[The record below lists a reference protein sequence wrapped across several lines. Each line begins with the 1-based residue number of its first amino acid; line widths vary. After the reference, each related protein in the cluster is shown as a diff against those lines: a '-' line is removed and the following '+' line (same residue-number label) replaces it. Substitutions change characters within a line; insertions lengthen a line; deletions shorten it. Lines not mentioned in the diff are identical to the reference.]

1 MQGAILNKGE
11 SYYTNLKAIFMKLNN
26 FQTDYNWLISNAECY
41 PSNKIYAEMLS
52 EKICWLKGDQLT
64 ELIQEEFQ
72 WAWGVL
78 SGFEK
83 SVSFE
88 EIITYEIPYA
98 DGNENLW
105 KNPIALQHPLAI
117 HEIIAWDSSLT
128 IIKSKDSKIV
138 NDFMKNYP
146 LSQKLEDYNSSF

>member
-1 MQGAILNKGE
+1 MRGAILNKGE
-11 SYYTNLKAIFMKLNN
+11 SYYTNLKAIFTKLND
-26 FQTDYNWLISNAECY
+26 FQTNYNWLISNAECY
-41 PSNKIYAEMLS
+41 PLNKIHAEMLS
-52 EKICWLKGDQLT
+52 GEICWLKGDKLT

-72 WAWGVL
+72 WIWGVL

-83 SVSFE
+83 NVPFE
-88 EIITYEIPYA
+88 KIITYDVPYA

-105 KNPIALQHPLAI
+105 KNPITLQHPLAV

-138 NDFMKNYP
+138 SEFMKNYP
-146 LSQKLEDYNSSF
+146 LSQDLESYNRDF